1 MSLPDLWSLYYE
13 RPQGQELE
21 MELWSQN
28 KLNVTVEVEV
38 EECIELFKLIY

>member
-21 MELWSQN
+21 MELWSEK
-28 KLNVTVEVEV
+28 KLNVIVEVEV
-38 EECIELFKLIY
+38 EECIELIKLIY